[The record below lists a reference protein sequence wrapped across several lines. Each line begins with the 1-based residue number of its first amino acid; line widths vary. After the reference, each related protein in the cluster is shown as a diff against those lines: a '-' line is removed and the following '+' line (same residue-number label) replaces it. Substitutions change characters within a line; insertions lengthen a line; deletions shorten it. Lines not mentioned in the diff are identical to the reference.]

1 MQAIILKRYND
12 FKLYNG
18 ETTTERIERLLKK
31 HNISYNIY
39 DKFPS
44 FIQSPSM
51 IIENNI
57 VFDEQTLI
65 ENKTKDMTFN
75 LYDLNKTD
83 SYRISTDSYDN
94 IFIAKINE
102 NNKDE
107 INKELRIHD
116 LVNQT
121 IIETDNYYEILKNNI
136 KPNEYVFIVS
146 SKSMTQNIVSKIS
159 LITRNYIVFNNYNP
173 NPTYEDIKK
182 GLELFKMSRANTIIA
197 IGGGSTIDTAK
208 CIKAFTKINNEED
221 IINKNY
227 KYSDTKIIAI
237 PTTSGT
243 GSESTEV
250 AIMYYNGEK
259 LSVDHPSGL
268 PDIAILDYT
277 LLTSLPDYQK
287 KSVMLDTLCQ
297 SIEAFWSKNRTY
309 LSKQYSKHSIELI
322 LKNYKGYL
330 ENNPTSLRNIQLA
343 SNLSGKAITLAK
355 TCAPHA
361 MCYRM
366 TTKYNIAHGH
376 AVTLTLIN
384 HWKMINARKDPN
396 TYLML
401 LELANV
407 IGFNNIDQ
415 SIIHIS
421 NIIDEMNL
429 QKPNITEEDIGYLV
443 DGVDMKRLYN
453 HPIELTKDDIKN
465 IYSSII

>member
-12 FKLYNG
+12 ILLYNG

-39 DKFPS
+39 NKFPS
-44 FIQSPSM
+44 FMHSPSM

-65 ENKTKDMTFN
+65 ENKSKDMTFN
-75 LYDLNKTD
+75 LYDLNKIDT
-83 SYRISTDSYDN
+83 YRISSDSYDN
-94 IFIAKINE
+94 IFIAQINE

-107 INKELRIHD
+107 INRELRIHD

-121 IIETDNYYEILKNNI
+121 ITQTDDYYDVLKDII
-136 KPNEYVFIVS
+136 KPNEYIFIVS
-146 SKSMTQNIVSKIS
+146 SKSMTKNIASKIS
-159 LITRNYIVFNNYNP
+159 LITKNYVVFNNYNP

-182 GLELFKMSRANTIIA
+182 GLELFNMSKSTTIIA

-208 CIKAFTKINNEED
+208 CIKAFTKINSEED
-221 IINKNY
+221 IKNKNY
-227 KYSDTKIIAI
+227 KYSDIKIIAI

-268 PDIAILDYT
+268 PDIAILDHN
-277 LLTSLPDYQK
+277 LLTTLPDYQK
-287 KSVMLDTLCQ
+287 KSVMLDALCQ

-309 LSKQYSKHSIELI
+309 LSKQYAKHSIELI
-322 LKNYKGYL
+322 LNNYKEYL
-330 ENNPTSLRNIQLA
+330 NNNPIAIKNIQLA

-355 TCAPHA
+355 TCAPHT

-376 AVTLTLIN
+376 AVTLTLIK
-384 HWKMINARKDPN
+384 HWQLINERKDTN
-396 TYLML
+396 THIML
-401 LELANV
+401 LELANI
-407 IGFNNIDQ
+407 IGFNNIEQ

-421 NIIDEMNL
+421 NIIEELNL
-429 QKPNITEEDIGYLV
+429 PKPNINKEDIDYLV
-443 DGVDMKRLYN
+443 NGVDMKRLYN
-453 HPIELTKDDIKN
+453 HPVELTKEDIKN